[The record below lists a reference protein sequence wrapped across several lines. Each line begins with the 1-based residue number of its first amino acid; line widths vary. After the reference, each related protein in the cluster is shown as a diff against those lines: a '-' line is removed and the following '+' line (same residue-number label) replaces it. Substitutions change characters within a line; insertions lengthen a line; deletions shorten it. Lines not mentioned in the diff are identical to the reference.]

1 MVSNTRLATSGVS
14 RGHVP
19 HGVPSAA
26 SRRRTAT
33 IFCTPSPSPTV
44 RVSWSS
50 IHFSTVVI
58 GANVAERPAPGRP
71 QPPPPGLS
79 PPAAPA
85 WPPPPGPPPPPSS
98 PARGPASR
106 PGSPRGADAA
116 ACPLATLQAS
126 GRCCRTRT
134 TARGRSRGN
143 APSAS
148 ALPPSRRRRP
158 PPTTRPVVS
167 RGARSPAPP
176 RDSSSREP
184 SARTHQSGARRS
196 NRCPDPA
203 PSTPVL
209 PEHAA
214 RTVDDLAPSG
224 QPGPDRSACRGDPQY
239 AHSFDHLEVHRIGVS
254 EQAAPTD
261 AVAGGQLSEP
271 ADCGPSL
278 GALRVPLRVQVPGRP
293 IGVTGRPLPIYPVPP
308 LETRHTVDVD

>member
-1 MVSNTRLATSGVS
+1 
-14 RGHVP
+14 
-19 HGVPSAA
+19 
-26 SRRRTAT
+26 
-33 IFCTPSPSPTV
+33 
-44 RVSWSS
+44 
-50 IHFSTVVI
+50 
-58 GANVAERPAPGRP
+58 
-71 QPPPPGLS
+71 
-79 PPAAPA
+79 
-85 WPPPPGPPPPPSS
+85 
-98 PARGPASR
+98 
-106 PGSPRGADAA
+106 
-116 ACPLATLQAS
+116 
-126 GRCCRTRT
+126 
-134 TARGRSRGN
+134 
-143 APSAS
+143 
-148 ALPPSRRRRP
+148 PPSRRRRP

-196 NRCPDPA
+196 NRCPDPV

-214 RTVDDLAPSG
+214 RTVDALAPSG

-261 AVAGGQLSEP
+261 AVAGCQLSEP
-271 ADCGPSL
+271 ADGGTSP

-308 LETRHTVDVD
+308 LETRHTVDVDARCGGKQALRSEERRVGKEGGCG